1 MASTVYF
8 RKGKG
13 PYGTG
18 ESLAARY
25 ENLQRKMLELAK
37 DPTNAAS
44 KRENAQ
50 LVTAMK
56 QAVERHSGFVRDN
69 ASALN
74 NAFQQRDVGPEVAQG
89 VPILSNLSVAY
100 SSGSM
105 IGREILPIA
114 PVDLPTGEY
123 VKYERRD
130 RMQVVRG
137 EGRGARGR
145 ANEIPRNET
154 SVPYQTVAHEHL
166 GKERLD
172 AVIAGRI
179 AQRAAPIDRLTRM
192 VDDVSYHH
200 QLEQEVKSIA
210 TVTNASNYGTSH
222 KLTLTSGTYWDSADA
237 EIGKNIDDAKAKLWN
252 GQGKTELVAWCSLP
266 IWQVVRRNT
275 ALVGL
280 LSAADRGFLT
290 ADQFCEIFELD
301 GLLVS
306 DLRLDSANIAEDES
320 AEFAWGNYFG
330 LARVSRTP
338 QQLNAALGYTMRWNA
353 NDTPQAGLMGNNQGV
368 FTRMWFDPEEGPF
381 GSFMYKMAD
390 YWGINLV
397 AADTGFLF
405 SSPLTPSTWTAAQ
418 G

>member
-1 MASTVYF
+1 MATTVHY

-13 PYGTG
+13 PFGNG
-18 ESLAARY
+18 DGLAARY
-25 ENLQRKMLELAK
+25 AKLQREMLKLAN
-37 DPTNAAS
+37 DPTNAAG
-44 KRENAQ
+44 KRESAQ
-50 LVTAMK
+50 LAASMK
-56 QAVERHSGFVRDN
+56 NMIERHGSVVERLGDAYQKRE
-69 ASALN
+69 
-74 NAFQQRDVGPEVAQG
+74 VGPEVAQG

-100 SSGSM
+100 SAGDM
-105 IGREILPIA
+105 IGTELLPIA

-137 EGRGARGR
+137 EGRGGRG
-145 ANEIPRNET
+145 ASNEVPRNER

-166 GKERLD
+166 GVERLD
-172 AVIAGRI
+172 ALIAGRI
-179 AQRAAPIDRLTRM
+179 AQRNAPVDRLTRM
-192 VDDVSYHH
+192 VDDVGYHH
-200 QLEQEVKSIA
+200 QLEQEAKAIEAA
-210 TVTNASNYGTSH
+210 TTAGNYDSAH

-290 ADQFCEIFELD
+290 PDQFCEIFELD